1 MLNGVTKGLGFVGL
15 AALIVTL
22 APKHAWAQKTVPS
35 SARAVLLLGVN
46 PSNPRTVAIEVV
58 GDSVSIRSGAGLI
71 VPRRTGFWRVGI
83 GGPTTDFPELRGRVL
98 AREGIDSLLPQPVI
112 DSMVMAQYQAE
123 VVRQAAAD
131 SATEVAASRDTVA
144 PDTATDDAEPQMN
157 MHGERFGLGEC
168 FAQWTWAAPLGSW
181 PTTPANFQCDSTESP
196 GGEASF
202 TFVGPEHLSL
212 YTGVTSDVSY
222 SFRRGSALGS
232 TDYLVAHG
240 LPGTDERL
248 DGKGGPA
255 AGAPLTRE
263 IARCEVEFVKA
274 LHGDDAGYFEPMEDN
289 PDYRGTVITR
299 NAGRWV
305 YSRYYALTSYAGRGW
320 EYNCDLKIR
329 VPKSVTGWDSLTV
342 PWKAIKRQLPGA
354 VDAYSSPRGDLLVV
368 STPAGVAVYRPRG
381 STLGAAIGRATWE
394 SMLGYGMAGGMEPG
408 YMVMDQWATGQGAER
423 WARTLEP
430 LLPRVAP
437 VQR

>member
-1 MLNGVTKGLGFVGL
+1 
-15 AALIVTL
+15 
-22 APKHAWAQKTVPS
+22 
-35 SARAVLLLGVN
+35 
-46 PSNPRTVAIEVV
+46 
-58 GDSVSIRSGAGLI
+58 
-71 VPRRTGFWRVGI
+71 
-83 GGPTTDFPELRGRVL
+83 
-98 AREGIDSLLPQPVI
+98 
-112 DSMVMAQYQAE
+112 
-123 VVRQAAAD
+123 
-131 SATEVAASRDTVA
+131 
-144 PDTATDDAEPQMN
+144 
-157 MHGERFGLGEC
+157 
-168 FAQWTWAAPLGSW
+168 
-181 PTTPANFQCDSTESP
+181 
-196 GGEASF
+196 
-202 TFVGPEHLSL
+202 
-212 YTGVTSDVSY
+212 VSY

-240 LPGTDERL
+240 LPGTDDRL

-255 AGAPLTRE
+255 GGALLTRE
-263 IARCEVEFVKA
+263 IARCEGEFVKA
-274 LHGDDAGYFEPMEDN
+274 LHGEDAGYFEPMEDN

-320 EYNCDLKIR
+320 ELNCDLKIR

-342 PWKAIKRQLPGA
+342 PWKVIKRQVPGA
-354 VDAYSSPRGDLLVV
+354 VDAYSSPRGELLVV

-408 YMVMDQWATGQGAER
+408 YVVMDQWGTGQGAER